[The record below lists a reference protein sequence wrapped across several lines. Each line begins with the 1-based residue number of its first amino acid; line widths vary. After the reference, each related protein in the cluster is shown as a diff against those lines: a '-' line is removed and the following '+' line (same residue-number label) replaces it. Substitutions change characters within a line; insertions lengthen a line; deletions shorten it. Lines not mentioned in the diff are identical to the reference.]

1 MLFRHVLAGALAVG
15 LFGASAIAQERFFTS
30 PARGGADGARQ
41 NTQLQQLQNT
51 TSSAEA
57 CANLGMIYAPSHSQR
72 DASNCIAAFRIQN
85 DGTTTFTNQ
94 VNVPS
99 GNATTPA
106 VGVGGTNNGIYSGAA
121 GQVNVSAGGTERLRV
136 GSTGISVTGDVRTT
150 GNVFTGAVNFSNV
163 PQCPANQKLQWTTGA
178 GWSCIA
184 DVTQT
189 GAGTPIGTMVNGAM
203 CRSDGSQVIC
213 DAAAPGSHAY
223 GGVPACPANQK
234 LAWTGAAWT
243 CYGDQGLTAESD
255 PKVGS
260 LVNGKW
266 CRTNGAQVI
275 CDQDAPSGG
284 GSSCAA
290 AFNCPAS
297 DHGVVRACNCSPG
310 FGDCGTRTYQCNNGM
325 WVFVSGGC
333 ASGCGCVVCS
343 GDSGSGC

>member
-1 MLFRHVLAGALAVG
+1 MMLIMLTIVSLAENVT
-15 LFGASAIAQERFFTS
+15 AQERFFTS
-30 PARGGADGARQ
+30 PNRGGAEGARQ
-41 NTQLQQLQNT
+41 STQLQQLQNT

-163 PQCPANQKLQWTTGA
+163 PQCPANQKLQWTAGV
-178 GWSCIA
+178 GWSCAA

-189 GAGTPIGTMVNGAM
+189 GAGTPIGTMVNGAI

-223 GGVPACPANQK
+223 GGVPACPASQK

-255 PKVGS
+255 PKVGG

-284 GSSCAA
+284 GCGGCGGTCGYGAQSHGAQIACYSACSCGGYVLYS
-290 AFNCPAS
+290 CT
-297 DHGVVRACNCSPG
+297 
-310 FGDCGTRTYQCNNGM
+310 CGTWLNTGNYCGAC
-325 WVFVSGGC
+325 SG
-333 ASGCGCVVCS
+333 SGS
-343 GDSGSGC
+343 GDSGGDSGF